1 MSGDEAFILLIC
13 SLIALIG
20 WGLWYYITSAAA
32 GFGAARTQRM
42 PLYVIPLACAALL
55 LVVLKLA
62 ASHDVRDSFIYTS
75 FYLVM
80 GAAWVVLWT
89 APLRLLGI
97 SARDDA
103 LERRNPAAVHAVA
116 GALLALTLCFA
127 GGNIGDGPGWWV
139 VVFCAGMATVTLLL
153 TGAIVQKLGERWELI
168 SVERDAA
175 SGVRLAGFLVAVGLV
190 CGRGAAGDWTS
201 AANAV
206 RDFVTI
212 AWPVLPLAVVE
223 IVASRLLRPTPER
236 PEPPLAAFGFIP
248 AAIYVALA
256 SAYVWEV
263 GPWSTQLER

>member
-1 MSGDEAFILLIC
+1 MSGDEVFVFAGSALLAVVMWGAWYIGPRRIRRLGRPASGRLLLDLAPLV
-13 SLIALIG
+13 SLG
-20 WGLWYYITSAAA
+20 
-32 GFGAARTQRM
+32 
-42 PLYVIPLACAALL
+42 VL
-55 LVVLKLA
+55 LVVLKTVSA
-62 ASHDVRDSFIYTS
+62 HDVRDDLR
-75 FYLVM
+75 YLLLYFSL
-80 GAAWVVLWT
+80 GAMWVSVAVRCL
-89 APLRLLGI
+89 PLVGL
-97 SARDDA
+97 SARDDVG
-103 LERRNPAAVHAVA
+103 ERGNGSAAHAVA

-236 PEPPLAAFGFIP
+236 PEPPPAAFGFIP
-248 AAIYVALA
+248 AAVD
-256 SAYVWEV
+256 V
-263 GPWSTQLER
+263 